1 MKLLYFLLLINSIL
15 LAQVKDIFVESGKVM
30 EYIASNQFSNISEN
44 NELAKIDS
52 IFSFALLQA
61 DSNISDALLFAAI
74 GTIPYVKFPVEIPI
88 FNIRIRFLIFNKIDY
103 LIFNKKMKNLPAKL
117 FEDSPI
123 GEFGDKDKLTH
134 FFISAFLAYSLT
146 EKISLGL
153 GKFVEAF
160 ENDFKVDG
168 KEDERDLK
176 MNYLG
181 VEFGNRLK
189 DKLIF
194 PSEIITKYKTL
205 SYGKNINN

>member
-1 MKLLYFLLLINSIL
+1 ML

-30 EYIASNQFSNISEN
+30 EYIASDQFSNINVN

-74 GTIPYVKFPVEIPI
+74 GTIPYVEFPVETPI

-160 ENDFKVDG
+160 ENDFKIDG

-189 DKLIF
+189 DELIF
-194 PSEIITKYKTL
+194 PSEILTKYKTL